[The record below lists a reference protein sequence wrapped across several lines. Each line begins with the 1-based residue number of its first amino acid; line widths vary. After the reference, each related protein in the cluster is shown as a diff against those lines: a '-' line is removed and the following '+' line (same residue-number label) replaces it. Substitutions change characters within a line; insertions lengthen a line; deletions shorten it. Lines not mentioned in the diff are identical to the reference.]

1 MHFHLPK
8 PLHGWREFAGEVG
21 IIVVGVLIA
30 LGAQQVVERWQW
42 NQSAEQASH
51 AIQLE
56 LAVQQRDAVERLVVQ
71 PCLTGQL
78 RALATRLASFR
89 GGMWKGTPMTVNQR
103 SDRDAQQ
110 RAIVAAYRAPERL
123 WVSDAWQTARSN
135 GSLNHL
141 PDAAVSEFAQEYNR
155 GNRILTLQMQENE
168 AAAKLAP
175 LAFDGLIGPSDRVAL
190 LGDIAA
196 VDRAN
201 AGMVY
206 QASYLVAELTPLLR
220 DVPRAKI
227 DADIAATVAS
237 ERQFRGSCVQSL
249 PLHLGQD

>member
-1 MHFHLPK
+1 MHVHLPK

-30 LGAQQVVERWQW
+30 LGAEQLIESWHWRE
-42 NQSAEQASH
+42 SANQASR
-51 AIQLE
+51 AIQQE
-56 LAVQQRDAVERLVVQ
+56 LAVQQLDAMERLVVQ

-78 RALATRLASFR
+78 RALTARLASFR
-89 GGMWKGTPMTVNQR
+89 GGAWNGMPMMVNQH
-103 SDRDAQQ
+103 STRDAQQ
-110 RAIVAAYRAPERL
+110 RAIIATYRAPERL

-141 PDAAVSEFAQEYNR
+141 PDASVSEFAQEYNR

-175 LAFDGLIGPSDRVAL
+175 LSFDGPIGPSDRVAL

-206 QASYLVAELTPLLR
+206 QAARLVNELTPLLR
-220 DVPRAKI
+220 DLPRPKM
-227 DADIAATVAS
+227 DHDIAVMVAE
-237 ERQFRGSCVQSL
+237 ERDFRGSCVRSL
-249 PLHLGQD
+249 PMHLDL